1 MEKLWTNWEKLLQS
15 VLQAQAIYTPHEQGA
30 MLGGNAPAHRRIDE
44 SRAAWMSGKMRA
56 FQFLPIDVLVPYVDR
71 IWGWESVGGERVDL
85 PVLLPGTGAEL
96 YFHYRTPFRRSVG
109 GGTPETCSVSHLFYV
124 RRRPLELLPSDDVGF
139 VAVRFRAGMI
149 HRFVDMPGRD
159 MMDRA
164 LSAEDLWGATGQELA
179 WRVAG
184 AEAPSTRL
192 QLIQRFLAQRLSSA
206 APDIVFEH
214 AMGMLYGDPANLAID
229 RLTACV
235 GLGRRQLE
243 RRFASIAGQTPVE
256 IRSLGRFQKT
266 VRALMLDDSAR
277 ATDAALAYGYY
288 DQAHFIRH
296 FRELVAESPQRY
308 LKEARARTHF
318 YNTSRCA
325 GAMMTAP
332 S

>member
-1 MEKLWTNWEKLLQS
+1 
-15 VLQAQAIYTPHEQGA
+15 
-30 MLGGNAPAHRRIDE
+30 
-44 SRAAWMSGKMRA
+44 MSGKMRV
-56 FQFLPIDVLVPYVDR
+56 FQFLPIDGLAPYVDR
-71 IWGWESVGGERVDL
+71 IWGWESVGAERVDL

-109 GGTPETCSVSHLFYV
+109 GGAPETCSVAHLFYI
-124 RRRPLELLPSDDVGF
+124 RHRPLALLSSDDVGF

-149 HRFVDMPGRD
+149 HRFVDMPGRE

-164 LSAEDLWGATGQELA
+164 LSAQDLWGAAGQELA

-184 AEAPSTRL
+184 AEGLSSRL
-192 QLIQRFLAQRLSSA
+192 RLIQRFLAERLSRA
-206 APDIVFEH
+206 APDVVFEH

-229 RLTACV
+229 RLTDRL

-256 IRSLGRFQKT
+256 VRSLGRFQKT
-266 VRALMLDDSAR
+266 VRALMLDESTR
-277 ATDAALAYGYY
+277 TTDAALAYGYY

-308 LKEARARTHF
+308 LREARARTHF
-318 YNTSRCA
+318 YNTSRWA
-325 GAMMTAP
+325 GAMVMAP
-332 S
+332 SHL